1 MIGRLRV
8 LFVTSMH
15 PTPAYPRG
23 GLIVSRMAEAL
34 RALGHEIEFFPLG
47 RDGGPVRYVQAR
59 PHVAATV
66 RAYVPDVVHAHFG
79 YSGLAVPSLGTP
91 VVTSFYGDDL
101 NGTWTAG
108 GGTTTKS
115 KMGVLISQVVALR
128 SVRCIVVSEA
138 LRERLWFASARRKTV
153 VVRDAVDPIL
163 FRPHARDAARMR
175 LGIDSNDVL
184 ILFPHDVTQATKQV
198 WLAEAAVAHLRAFE
212 PRARLWVVNGGA
224 PDQMPWYYAAADAM
238 IITSALEGGPSSAK
252 EALACGLPVVSV
264 SVGDVQLFD
273 DAPDAMLRATPTP
286 AVLAEALQ
294 RGLAIGRQPRRSR
307 LPNSLTLPAAA
318 RIVAEL
324 YQAVC
329 AGVAGC

>member
-1 MIGRLRV
+1 
-8 LFVTSMH
+8 
-15 PTPAYPRG
+15 
-23 GLIVSRMAEAL
+23 
-34 RALGHEIEFFPLG
+34 
-47 RDGGPVRYVQAR
+47 
-59 PHVAATV
+59 
-66 RAYVPDVVHAHFG
+66 
-79 YSGLAVPSLGTP
+79 LAVPSLGTP